1 MKDGLAGICS
11 GTDLLRRKSVGLER
25 ACRRTAPETDS
36 AVEKV
41 AVARD
46 AESAADGVERTDGL
60 ERACR
65 RTAPEADSA
74 VEKAAVAE
82 GGESAS
88 DGVERADAAEVDVRS
103 FARVFGSCFGYLIR
117 ARQQR

>member
-1 MKDGLAGICS
+1 M
-11 GTDLLRRKSVGLER
+11 
-25 ACRRTAPETDS
+25 
-36 AVEKV
+36 EKV

-46 AESAADGVERTDGL
+46 AESAADGVERADGL

-65 RTAPEADSA
+65 RIAPEADSA
-74 VEKAAVAE
+74 AEKAADAE
-82 GGESAS
+82 SVV
-88 DGVERADAAEVDVRS
+88 DVVERADAAEVDVRW